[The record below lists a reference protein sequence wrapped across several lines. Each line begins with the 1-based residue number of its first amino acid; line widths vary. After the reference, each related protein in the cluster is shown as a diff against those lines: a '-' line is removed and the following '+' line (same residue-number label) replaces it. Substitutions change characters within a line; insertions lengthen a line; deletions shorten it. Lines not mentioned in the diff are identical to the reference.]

1 MAKRLGP
8 NDKFGHA
15 KKIKLDVSV
24 NRGRISANTSRI
36 YEFWASD
43 DDDDVLLATQQ
54 AEEKQRQT
62 DRVRSRESEVAFNDF
77 VAEAHGSTSTQEIF
91 ANELLGIDLPSSLNV
106 EEIFGT
112 DETFVFLPD
121 AGRGQKTVLAE
132 VETGTASKWTDGSSN
147 LATETRRQL
156 AQERQLKFLMERVD
170 LLKKENEKLQKDL
183 SESNNQA
190 SAKDGE
196 VSKYNIIL
204 NFN

>member
-24 NRGRISANTSRI
+24 NRGRISANTSI
-36 YEFWASD
+36 ISEFWASD

-62 DRVRSRESEVAFNDF
+62 DRVRSRESEFAFNDF
-77 VAEAHGSTSTQEIF
+77 VAEDHGSTSTQEIF
-91 ANELLGIDLPSSLNV
+91 ANDLHLPSSLNV

-121 AGRGQKTVLAE
+121 ARRGHNTVLAE
-132 VETGTASKWTDGSSN
+132 VETGTASKWTGSSSN

-170 LLKKENEKLQKDL
+170 VLKKENEKLQKDL

-196 VSKYNIIL
+196 YA
-204 NFN
+204 F